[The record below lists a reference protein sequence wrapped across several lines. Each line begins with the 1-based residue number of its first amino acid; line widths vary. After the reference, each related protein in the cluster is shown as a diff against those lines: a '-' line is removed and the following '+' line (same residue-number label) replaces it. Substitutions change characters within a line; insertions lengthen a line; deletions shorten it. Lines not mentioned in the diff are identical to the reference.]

1 MVVAGLGR
9 AGLESGESR
18 EARAR
23 RGGAESGRD
32 TAHNRFRPSS
42 VSVELR
48 EKSNMGLQQSS
59 SWSPKVGGGSP
70 PL

>member
-18 EARAR
+18 EAR
-23 RGGAESGRD
+23 RGEAESGRD